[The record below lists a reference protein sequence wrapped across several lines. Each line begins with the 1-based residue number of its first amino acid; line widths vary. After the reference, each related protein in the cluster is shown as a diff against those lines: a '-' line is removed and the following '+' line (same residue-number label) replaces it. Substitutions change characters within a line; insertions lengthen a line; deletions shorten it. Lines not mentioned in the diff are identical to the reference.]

1 MVPNIIV
8 EENEFDFATIRK
20 EADLGLGLA
29 SYIGQGVEY
38 EIIND

>member
-1 MVPNIIV
+1 VVPIILV
-8 EENEFDFATIRK
+8 EEYGFDFATIRK

-29 SYIGQGVEY
+29 SYIGHGVEF